1 MKYTMLPIQED
12 LVEDAMALLVRWMR
26 ADQRIPWDGA
36 AIDDLYQGLDDNG
49 RHFLTELARA
59 TLDGETPFQDEF
71 AGRVGVSER
80 LLLGLVGEISALA
93 SQGQHPLP
101 VIHYQAV
108 VMGPDG
114 HPTDRP
120 MVLMEREVAE
130 LIATALGLPT
140 GSPPAP

>member
-26 ADQRIPWDGA
+26 ADQLIPWDA
-36 AIDDLYQGLDDNG
+36 AGIDDLYQALDDNG

-59 TLDGETPFQDEF
+59 TLKGELTPQDEL
-71 AGRVGVSER
+71 ARRVGISER
-80 LLLGLVGEISALA
+80 LLLGLVGEVSTLA
-93 SQGQHPLP
+93 SQRQHPLP
-101 VIHYQAV
+101 VIHYQAEV
-108 VMGPDG
+108 IGADG
-114 HPTDRP
+114 HPTERP
-120 MVLMEREVAE
+120 TVLMEHEVAE